1 MTTKKQLALPMFL
14 VSLGLLLVVLPI
26 LINAFIKIPDFL
38 RGLLMGIGLVMEI
51 TALVMLKKASNAANK
66 STETGS

>member
-1 MTTKKQLALPMFL
+1 MTTKKQLALPMLL
-14 VSLGLLLVVLPI
+14 VSLGLLLVVLPL

-51 TALVMLKKASNAANK
+51 TALVMLKKRSDAANK
-66 STETGS
+66 STEAGS